1 MNFLLIIFSCIG
13 LIILSK
19 AFDKNFLMEKF
30 LIAWTIGIVI
40 LFGII
45 GGLNYVFFGKFTL
58 WNKKDETE

>member
-19 AFDKNFLMEKF
+19 AFDENFLMDKF
-30 LIAWTIGIVI
+30 LIAWIIGIGI
-40 LFGII
+40 FFGVM
-45 GGLNYVFFGKFTL
+45 GGLNYVFFGRFTL